1 MSLVSL
7 EKMNQKILRKYN
19 YKLNIMS
26 DNKEKVYLG
35 YGKEVGNYGMINFS
49 LEENVIKEN
58 LVDYKGKKYLRA
70 TISKLKSPTQYGQ
83 THTITLDQYTPVKK
97 DNQST
102 DSVSGGDGLPW

>member
-7 EKMNQKILRKYN
+7 EKMNQKILRRTN
-19 YKLNIMS
+19 DRL
-26 DNKEKVYLG
+26 D
-35 YGKEVGNYGMINFS
+35 NFS

-97 DNQST
+97 DDQST